1 MDMELT
7 VVDDAAQHRFEI
19 QADGALAAFAQY
31 RLDEPG
37 VYSFS
42 HTHTMPEFAGHGI
55 ATTLIHDALAQLR
68 ASGDSV
74 LPFCPFVNA
83 YLRKHPEDVDLVPAA
98 DRRRF
103 GLAS

>member
-1 MDMELT
+1 MDMELN
-7 VVDDAAQHRFEI
+7 VVDNAAQHRFEI
-19 QADGALAAFAQY
+19 HADGKLAAFAQY

-55 ATTLIHDALAQLR
+55 ATTLIQGVLEQVR
-68 ASGDSV
+68 AAGDSV

-98 DRRRF
+98 ERRRF
-103 GLAS
+103 GLS